1 MYTFSTTEIEIRTP
15 PLNADFD
22 QKISIC
28 SYFLKFSL
36 KSKFMV
42 LLFSKIPSKKFCL
55 RRKISTHFFRLRC
68 YFTLYTGSKP
78 CKTGPKK
85 FACGAKWSS
94 ISFQNRILLSKFFA
108 CGAKLSSISL
118 YKIAFYLHFFSPAAQ
133 NCHISCD
140 RRCTFPVRCAFPV
153 TEDVHFL

>member
-1 MYTFSTTEIEIRTP
+1 MDAYHPHIPFPKSDYFPDGRTDERTHARTEFGNLILCAPTYKALRAIRT

-22 QKISIC
+22 PKFSIC

-55 RRKISTHFFRLRC
+55 RRKIPTHFFRMRC

-78 CKTGPKK
+78 CKTGPKF
-85 FACGAKWSS
+85 FACGAKWT
-94 ISFQNRILLSKFFA
+94 
-108 CGAKLSSISL
+108 
-118 YKIAFYLHFFSPAAQ
+118 
-133 NCHISCD
+133 
-140 RRCTFPVRCAFPV
+140 TF
-153 TEDVHFL
+153 